1 MTNIGIF
8 DSGLGGVAVLNE
20 LAKKNKA
27 NYFYLGDNLR
37 VPYGNRSKTEITS
50 FATDIVNYLESYD
63 IDYYIIAC
71 NTISVTCKDYLREK
85 FQKEFIT
92 IADMAI
98 EAASG
103 FEGDYLTLAT
113 KATIDSH
120 YYKKALEA
128 RKDCKVYESKAIDLV
143 NLIESG
149 ILEGATLNDS
159 LDEYL
164 SIANEKKIPNII
176 LACTHYPIIKDRIKE
191 RLNYEA
197 NIIDPALYLA
207 EKIVTEDDQNRVNI
221 FMTKKS
227 DETRDLIDKI
237 MDVDYKLSFIG
248 GL

>member
-20 LAKKNKA
+20 LAKKHKA

-37 VPYGNRSKTEITS
+37 VPYGSRSKAEITS
-50 FATDIVNYLESYD
+50 FATDIVNFLERFD

-71 NTISVTCKDYLREK
+71 NTISVTCSDYLREK
-85 FQKEFIT
+85 FKKNFIT

-98 EAASG
+98 EAALG
-103 FEGDYLTLAT
+103 YEGDYLALAT

-120 YYKKALEA
+120 FYKKTLES
-128 RKDCKVYESKAIDLV
+128 KKPCHVYESKAIDLV

-176 LACTHYPIIKDRIKE
+176 LACTHYPIIKDRIRD
-191 RLNYEA
+191 RLRYPA

-207 EKIVTEDDQNRVNI
+207 ENIVTENAKNGVNI
-221 FMTKKS
+221 FMTKES
-227 DETRDLIDKI
+227 DETCDLIDKI
-237 MDVDYKLSFIG
+237 MEVNYKLSFIG

>member
-8 DSGLGGVAVLNE
+8 DPGLGGVAVLNE

-71 NTISVTCKDYLREK
+71 NTISVTCKEYLREK

-128 RKDCKVYESKAIDLV
+128 RKDCKVYESKATDLV

>member
-37 VPYGNRSKTEITS
+37 VPYGNRSNAEITS
-50 FATDIVNYLESYD
+50 FAADIVNYLESYD

-85 FQKEFIT
+85 FKKEFIT

-128 RKDCKVYESKAIDLV
+128 KKDCKVYESKAIDLV

-149 ILEGATLNDS
+149 ILEGKTLNDS
-159 LDEYL
+159 IDEYL
-164 SIANEKKIPNII
+164 SIANEKEIPNII
-176 LACTHYPIIKDRIKE
+176 LACTHYPIIKDRIRE
-191 RLNYEA
+191 RLHYEA

-207 EKIVTEDDQNRVNI
+207 KKIVTKDDQNGVNI
-221 FMTKKS
+221 FMTKRS
-227 DETRDLIDKI
+227 EETRDLIDKI
-237 MDVDYKLSFIG
+237 MEVDYKLSFIG

>member
-71 NTISVTCKDYLREK
+71 NTISVTCKDYLKEK
-85 FQKEFIT
+85 FNKEFIT

-128 RKDCKVYESKAIDLV
+128 KKDCKVYESKAIDLV

-176 LACTHYPIIKDRIKE
+176 LACTHYPIIKDRIRE

-197 NIIDPALYLA
+197 NIIDPALYLS
-207 EKIVTEDDQNRVNI
+207 EKIVTEDTKNGVNI

-237 MDVDYKLSFIG
+237 MDVDYKLNFIG